1 MNGYFLTIFVILFLN
16 SVQLKLVE
24 IYTVP
29 EMLEQI
35 SVMQHLYPK
44 LTIEKYESYLQ
55 EMVPH
60 NYKQVAVF
68 ENEICVGLSGFWTAV
83 KLWTG
88 KYIEIDN
95 FIVHSD
101 YRSKGIGKLMTDYID
116 SKAKSEG
123 CTAIVLDAF
132 TGNFTAH
139 RFYYNQGYEP
149 RGFHFVKMLNED
161 YLT

>member
-1 MNGYFLTIFVILFLN
+1 MFLFLN
-16 SVQLKLVE
+16 SLQLKILE
-24 IYTVP
+24 LTTVP
-29 EMLEQI
+29 EMLAQI
-35 SVMQHLYPK
+35 DVMQHLYPN
-44 LTIEKYESYLQ
+44 LTPEKYEFYLQ
-55 EMVPH
+55 EMTLH

-68 ENEICVGLSGFWTAV
+68 ENEVCVGLSGFWTAV

-101 YRSKGIGKLMTDYID
+101 YRCKGIGKLMTDYINT
-116 SKAKSEG
+116 KAKSEG
-123 CTAIVLDAF
+123 CNAIVLDAF

-149 RGFHFVKMLNED
+149 RGFHFVKMLNKEG
-161 YLT
+161 LT

>member
-1 MNGYFLTIFVILFLN
+1 MFIFVFHFKNTI
-16 SVQLKLVE
+16 QLKVVE
-24 IYTVP
+24 LTTVP
-29 EMLEQI
+29 EMLDQI
-35 SVMQHLYPK
+35 ETMKHLYPK
-44 LTIEKYESYLQ
+44 ITAEKYEGYLK

-68 ENEICVGLSGFWTAV
+68 ENGICVGLSGFWTAV

-95 FIVHSD
+95 FIVHSEH
-101 YRSKGIGKLMTDYID
+101 RSKGIGKIMTDYID
-116 SKAKSEG
+116 NKAKAEG
-123 CTAIVLDAF
+123 CNAVVLDAF

-149 RGFHFVKMLNED
+149 RGFHFVKMLNEEG
-161 YLT
+161 LT

>member
-1 MNGYFLTIFVILFLN
+1 MK
-16 SVQLKLVE
+16 LKLLELTAV
-24 IYTVP
+24 T
-29 EMLEQI
+29 EMLDQI
-35 SVMQHLYPK
+35 GTMQHLYPM
-44 LTIEKYESYLQ
+44 LTLEKYEAYLQ

-68 ENEICVGLSGFWTAV
+68 DAEVCVGLSGFWTAV

-101 YRSKGIGKLMTDYID
+101 YRSKGIGKMMTDYID
-116 SKAKSEG
+116 AKAKAEG
-123 CTAIVLDAF
+123 CNAIVLDAF

-149 RGFHFVKMLNED
+149 RGFHFVKMLNEEG
-161 YLT
+161 LT